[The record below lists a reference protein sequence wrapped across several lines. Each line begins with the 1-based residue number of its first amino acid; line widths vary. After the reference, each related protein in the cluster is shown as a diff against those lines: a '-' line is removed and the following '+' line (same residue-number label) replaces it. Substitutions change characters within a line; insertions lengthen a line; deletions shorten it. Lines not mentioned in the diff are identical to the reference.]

1 MCSNLHPKNLDDHR
15 WIINIRRSLEEQEH
29 LEDIVDLE
37 DSDDE
42 LTVRIFN
49 VPKPLLSTHPDSY
62 TPQQVAI
69 GPYHHHRPELH
80 EAARHKHSSARR
92 LQRQLQPPVRFP
104 HIVERLMKLGARIR
118 DCYHKYLDFSDE
130 TLAWMMAIDGSLLLE
145 LLRGPPETQE
155 RLTTEDHDVQH
166 HGRSVGSMLTVV
178 KSGQNSGMIR
188 DVMMLENQIPM
199 IVLRK
204 ILEVQHG
211 TQELGDEKLRAMLVG
226 FCREVS
232 PFKMMDDFRGM
243 EVSCSAHLLDYL
255 YQTILPNQV
264 VKEET
269 AAADRIKQ
277 AEDSS
282 TECNDNERSNR
293 VFLTSV
299 KRFTSKLDKD
309 HIKRLL
315 LSRPVKF
322 VLRLPFTILT
332 NLLPGFAILRHPVE
346 YFIFSSPPHDGRPGP
361 SNSNNNF
368 YRPPLLEEITI
379 PSVTELVSSGVHIV
393 PTVSSISS
401 ISFDTKSSKLHLP
414 IVSLDVN
421 TEVVLRNLVAYEAS
435 NASVGPLVF
444 TRYTELMNGII
455 DTGEDVKLLRERGV
469 VLNHLKSDDEAAD
482 LWNGMSKSIRLTRV
496 AFLDDVIA
504 EVNLYYNGR
513 WKVRIGRFMG
523 QYVFASWQSLTLLAA
538 VLILVLM
545 AFQVFCSVYNWYRI
559 LSIRRATST
568 IRS

>member
-1 MCSNLHPKNLDDHR
+1 
-15 WIINIRRSLEEQEH
+15 
-29 LEDIVDLE
+29 
-37 DSDDE
+37 
-42 LTVRIFN
+42 
-49 VPKPLLSTHPDSY
+49 
-62 TPQQVAI
+62 
-69 GPYHHHRPELH
+69 
-80 EAARHKHSSARR
+80 
-92 LQRQLQPPVRFP
+92 
-104 HIVERLMKLGARIR
+104 
-118 DCYHKYLDFSDE
+118 
-130 TLAWMMAIDGSLLLE
+130 
-145 LLRGPPETQE
+145 
-155 RLTTEDHDVQH
+155 
-166 HGRSVGSMLTVV
+166 
-178 KSGQNSGMIR
+178 MIR

-199 IVLRK
+199 IVL
-204 ILEVQHG
+204 L
-211 TQELGDEKLRAMLVG
+211 
-226 FCREVS
+226 
-232 PFKMMDDFRGM
+232 
-243 EVSCSAHLLDYL
+243 
-255 YQTILPNQV
+255 
-264 VKEET
+264 
-269 AAADRIKQ
+269 
-277 AEDSS
+277 
-282 TECNDNERSNR
+282 
-293 VFLTSV
+293 
-299 KRFTSKLDKD
+299 KRLTSKLDKD
-309 HIKRLL
+309 HLKRLL
-315 LSRPVKF
+315 LSKPVKF

-346 YFIFSSPPHDGRPGP
+346 YFIFSSPPHDSRPGP
-361 SNSNNNF
+361 SNSNNNL
-368 YRPPLLEEITI
+368 YRPPLLEEINI

-393 PTVSSISS
+393 PTVSSILS
-401 ISFDTKSSKLHLP
+401 ISFDNKSSKLHLP